1 MHLYDETVHKW
12 LAKNSTVS
20 GACSDNSLW
29 RFLFRGLPTDHN
41 IRQYYQY
48 ALPSSLCRN
57 PKQVTK
63 PIFSMTSWLGLG
75 QAYQESWRC
84 PIYNNFCPKWI
95 QGRWTACL
103 EVWLFDIETYIRV
116 VSASDDIGIV
126 LHFHFTVYLSISH
139 TRMAQIYYGFN

>member
-84 PIYNNFCPKWI
+84 PIYKQLLSKVDSRQVDCMFGGVTIWHWNLH
-95 QGRWTACL
+95 QGGISIWWHWHSSSLPFHCVPEHL
-103 EVWLFDIETYIRV
+103 TYQNGPNI
-116 VSASDDIGIV
+116 
-126 LHFHFTVYLSISH
+126 LWF
-139 TRMAQIYYGFN
+139 